1 MRPASTTI
9 AIHSRGESGRRDGAW
24 PYQNAIRR
32 MSPSEATAMRTPEAV
47 ERVRL
52 SDIVPLV
59 ANFPLD
65 RAHPSASASALRALV
80 VRIDA
85 LVLSEFERLCISER
99 ADLFAGLHAAFVL
112 LIARCSGDRRVAIA
126 APTIDA
132 SNHLVLLSILSPAL
146 SFRALMAQ
154 SRETVAHAQTCH
166 SIAFAGMELL
176 RKPPTVAQRA
186 VLFRFGVVSR
196 PDGAADSITKADGD
210 LGLAVTRS
218 GAGALV
224 VEWLYA
230 GDVLEESTIALL
242 ARRFAV
248 LLESVSRRPDDDV
261 WRVPLLD
268 RGERQRVVADWNN
281 TRLSFEPRTL
291 HELFAEQVR
300 RTPEATALVC
310 RDVQLTYRELNEQSN
325 RLAHYLRGRGLSA
338 ESLVAVCLERS
349 AQMVVG
355 LLAILKAGG
364 AYVPLDPRYPQERLD
379 FMLADSGARWM
390 LTQAKRF
397 SARAEAIPLDDPG
410 LLEVL
415 QFCPSNDPPPLVG
428 HDAHALAYVIYTSGS
443 TGRPKGVCVEHRQAA
458 ALIDWAQR
466 VYDADA
472 LRGVLAAT
480 SICFDLSVFEL
491 FVPLCSGGRVVLIAH
506 PLDFEG
512 IATASDLT
520 LINTVPSAIRALIA
534 ERALPAS
541 VKIANLAGEALTA
554 TLVSEIYRETAVE
567 AVYNLYGP
575 SEDTTYSTGALIRRE
590 CEDAPPIG
598 KPLANRQ
605 AYVLDGHLEPVPIG
619 VIGELYVGGAG
630 VTRGYWKR
638 SALTAERFIADPF
651 CQLRGGRLYKTG
663 DLARWSM
670 RGELEFLGRADD
682 QVKLRGFR
690 IELGEIRVRLLE
702 IDSVDDAIVTVR
714 KNGRGDPT
722 LVAYVVPADSNG
734 SEPQLVETCSRHLAA
749 RLPEYMVPAVFVM
762 LQELPLTPNGKIDRA
777 ALPAPPE
784 TLAPDYVAP
793 NSELQCRLAQLWQ
806 EVLQLPA
813 ASSITANFFDLGGHS
828 ILAMR
833 LLARVRQEYG
843 VALPIQSLFSAPTL
857 EAFACLVAQADENR
871 QPSMRPASRKEP
883 LPLSFGQQRLWLVD
897 QLERGSAHYHL
908 QLRFLIEGDLDVQA
922 LRTAIEGVV
931 RRHES
936 LRTVIVSHEQ
946 QPCQVIR
953 ETAEIRFTEMD
964 LYELPPDARASEAN
978 RIVRRDA
985 LAPFALDRDS
995 MLRVHLLRLEQRQH
1009 ELLLT
1014 LHHIAADGWSLD
1026 VLTKEIGAF
1035 YDGALLGRQPDL
1047 PELPVQ
1053 YPDYS
1058 VWQRM
1063 WMQGKVL
1070 QEQAEYWLQHLADLP
1085 AAHSLPL
1092 DHPRRREQSLAGA
1105 VCRTHIHARVSR
1117 ALMDFCRQ
1125 EQVTLFMGLQAAFAV
1140 LLARYS
1146 GEEDIVVGTPIA
1158 NREQPELAALIGFF
1172 VNTMVLRSRV
1182 PSGSTFTE
1190 VLRQSRQIVLDAYSH
1205 QQVPFEYLVEALQP
1219 ARSFSHAPLF
1229 QIMLALQNA
1238 GDARLD
1244 LARARVT
1251 GGAAPP
1257 ELAPFELTL
1266 EVGQTEDGL
1275 VFDWIYRRE
1284 LFDAGTIERMA
1295 RHFGKLIEN
1304 TVAQPAL
1311 DVWKLPLL
1319 NAAER
1324 EQILRWTAGPALEIS
1339 SECVHEVFE
1348 KQARHDP
1355 LAIAVTGADGELRYG
1370 DLDRRAN
1377 RCAHFL
1383 RERGIG
1389 PESVVGIYSD
1399 RTADMVVAMLGILKA
1414 GGVYLPLDVT
1424 LPPARVNF
1432 MIQDSGAQIILTTR
1446 LWAAQL
1452 PARDGAVVCVDDPEA
1467 FAESP
1472 DHSVDRAASGVSAN
1486 SGAYLIYTSG
1496 STGQPKGVINT
1507 HAALV
1512 NLCRWH
1518 ANAFGTDRTSRCTLI
1533 ASIGFDAAVWELW
1546 STLLAGACAVPVDD
1560 TTRATPHLFAEL
1572 MHAYRITHCFMP
1584 TGLLEAMAGTP
1595 AFSSPELRVLLCG
1608 GDKLSGYCLPPDSTA
1623 KLVNCYGP
1631 TEAAVVSTYYEMTP
1645 ESPALIGRPI
1655 ANVQAYVLNRA
1666 QELQPI
1672 GVIGELYIGGA
1683 NLARGYLNAPTLT
1696 AERFIRDPFSR
1707 DPRARMYRTGDF
1719 VRLLPD
1725 GNLEFIGRRDG
1736 QIKLRGM
1743 RIELGEIEKRLT
1755 ATEPVRSALV
1765 LLREDIPGRQRLVGY
1780 VTVDAGTTAQQVGA
1794 DIQAAL
1800 RRELPEHMV
1809 PDTIVVLEK
1818 WPVTANGKID
1828 RASLPLPAEVDD
1840 GPHSTKP
1847 STPAELALHA
1857 IWTRLLNRDLI
1868 GLDTNFFA
1876 AGGNSLLVTQMIHL
1890 IHEQLGAALT
1900 VKDIFGHPTLRGLAA
1915 TIDVR
1920 ATTVDS
1926 GSRPQAGS
1934 ELSFCQFRIWY
1945 VEQVRATNEH
1955 NMPVVMVLRGCVE
1968 PQLLERA
1975 LNHVIA
1981 RHDMLRTSFTVGG
1994 ISPLQV
2000 TQPSSRLGLEWHDVT
2015 DLPAS
2020 ERETQA
2026 RALGAAHATRRFDIS
2041 QPPLMRALLVRIAVA
2056 EHTLHL
2062 NFHHLIFDGWSLALF
2077 LDELIAAYEALAGGM
2092 QPQLPALH
2100 RRYGDFVAWQSHWL
2114 ESDEAG
2120 AQADFWREYLQ
2131 GCPERLSLAGQ
2142 AAWSR
2147 DVDDPTTRVLACVP
2161 TATRE
2166 RLLLLAHDTQGTLF
2180 TVLYSVFALL
2190 LGRLDD
2196 QHDLTI
2202 GIPVSGRH
2210 VQGTQDVIG
2219 NFLNNAP
2226 VRTRW
2231 QPQQAFREYLTGQ
2244 IANLQ
2249 QVLSNQDYPFEK
2261 ILEMAPHLRSG
2272 DATSIF
2278 EVFFNMLSAPRSA
2291 RPHLFEAQLV
2301 DAAEIEPKFNLTLYV
2316 EDHDDAIRLTCHY
2329 KRDLF
2334 SSGGIKYLLRQYVF
2348 MLEQVARNAQL
2359 PCSQYSLRP
2368 DPDEDRGDLKPQ
2380 YCWNGAVPDIFR
2392 KHALERPHALAI
2404 IEADRQWTYG
2414 DVLGASTD
2422 LARTL
2427 VRQGIGREDVVGIVA
2442 SRRASL
2448 AVSMLGVLQ
2457 AGAAFSILNPEYPVE
2472 RICLLVDIIKPA
2484 CVLFAGDRSMFDA
2497 QLVARIE
2504 GMSQCT
2510 CVPVAQGS
2518 TDSEPFDFM
2527 PASVEPQQIACVTFT
2542 SGTTGIPKAVAGTHI
2557 GLAGYLSWVPQW
2569 LQLSQDDRFSLLS
2582 GLGHDPLQRDV
2593 FSSLCI
2599 GATLVIPPPEA
2610 IAPYR
2615 LAQWLRSNAITFA
2628 HLTPAMVEMLC
2639 TTDETEFPSLRV
2651 AFVTGDKLRTETVR
2665 KLMSY
2670 NRSMC
2675 VLNSYGTTETQRATT
2690 YFVASQGDVR
2700 TALVPIGEASPDTV
2714 VRVLNA
2720 AGIPCG
2726 LGEMGDIVVES
2737 YALSRG
2743 YLNDAQSTNQVFS
2756 ELADGRRRYRTGDI
2770 GCRLPGG
2777 IILPLGRKDTQV
2789 KIHGYRIEIG
2799 EIEAHVRS
2807 FAPIHA
2813 AAVLAVQRPS
2823 GQSELVAYAVP
2834 SPDASDAHVLNTQ
2847 LQEHLKSRLPAYM
2860 VPTAIV
2866 LIDKLP
2872 LTPNGKLDRRALPE
2886 PTWGAAAGL
2895 VAPRTEMERAVAE
2908 IWMDVLGL
2916 QRVGVE
2922 DNFFALGG
2930 HSMLILLLFTRIR
2943 ERLGRRIDLTSML
2956 SCQTIAEQA
2965 RTLECLSE

>member
-1 MRPASTTI
+1 
-9 AIHSRGESGRRDGAW
+9 
-24 PYQNAIRR
+24 
-32 MSPSEATAMRTPEAV
+32 MRTPEAA
-47 ERVRL
+47 ERIRL

-59 ANFPLD
+59 ANFPLA
-65 RAHPSASASALRALV
+65 RARPRAGASGLRVLAG
-80 VRIDA
+80 RIDA
-85 LVLSEFERLCISER
+85 LVLSEFERLCLSEQ
-99 ADLFAGLHAAFVL
+99 ADLFVGLHAAFAL
-112 LIARCSGDRRVAIA
+112 LIARCSGERRVAIA
-126 APTIDA
+126 APTIDT
-132 SNHLVLLSILSPAL
+132 SKQPVLLSILSPPL

-166 SIAFAGMELL
+166 LILFAGTEIL
-176 RKPPTVAQRA
+176 RQPPTVAQLA
-186 VLFRFGVVSR
+186 VLFRVRVASR

-218 GAGALV
+218 DAALV

-242 ARRFAV
+242 ARRFAA

-261 WRVPLLD
+261 WRVALLD
-268 RGERQRVVADWNN
+268 RGERQRVVVDWNN
-281 TRLSFEPRTL
+281 TRSPFEPRTL

-310 RDVQLTYRELNEQSN
+310 RGVQLTYRELNEQSN
-325 RLAHYLRGRGLSA
+325 RLAHYLRGRGLTA

-364 AYVPLDPRYPQERLD
+364 AYVPLDPQYPQERLD
-379 FMLADSGARWM
+379 FMLADSGAALM
-390 LTQAKRF
+390 LTHGSKRF
-397 SARAEAIPLDDPG
+397 GARVEAIPLDDPG
-410 LLEVL
+410 LFDML
-415 QFCPSNDPPPLVG
+415 QSCPPDAPPPLVG

-458 ALIDWAQR
+458 ALVDWAQR
-466 VYDADA
+466 VYDAEA

-491 FVPLCSGGRVVLIAH
+491 FVSLCSGGRVVLAAH
-506 PLDFEG
+506 PLDFEA
-512 IATASDLT
+512 IATARDLT
-520 LINTVPSAIRALIA
+520 LINTVPSAMKALIA

-541 VKIANLAGEALTA
+541 VKIVNLAGEALPA

-605 AYVLDGHLEPVPIG
+605 AYVLDPHLEPVPIG
-619 VIGELYVGGAG
+619 VIGELYLGGAG

-638 SALTAERFIADPF
+638 PALTAERFIADPF
-651 CQLRGGRLYKTG
+651 CPLPGGRLYKTG

-702 IDSVDDAIVTVR
+702 IGSVDDAIVTVR
-714 KNGRGDPT
+714 ENARGDPT
-722 LVAYVVPADSNG
+722 LVAYVVPAVSNG
-734 SEPQLVETCSRHLAA
+734 SEPQLVETCSRHLTA
-749 RLPEYMVPAVFVM
+749 RLPDYMVPAVFVM
-762 LQELPLTPNGKIDRA
+762 LQELPLTPNGKIDHS
-777 ALPAPPE
+777 ALPAPRE

-813 ASSITANFFDLGGHS
+813 ALSITANFFDLGGHS

-833 LLARVRQEYG
+833 LLARVRQAYG

-857 EAFACLVAQADENR
+857 EAFARLVAHADEDR
-871 QPSMRPASRKEP
+871 QPAILPASRKEP
-883 LPLSFGQQRLWLVD
+883 LPLSFAQQRLWLVD
-897 QLERGSAHYHL
+897 QLEEGSAHYHL
-908 QLRFLIEGDLDVQA
+908 QLRFLIDGDLDVQA
-922 LRTAIEGVV
+922 LHTAIEGVV

-946 QPCQVIR
+946 HPRQFIR
-953 ETAEIRFTEMD
+953 ETAEIPFTQID
-964 LYELPPDARASEAN
+964 LHELPPDARTSEAN

-995 MLRVHLLRLEQRQH
+995 MLRVHLLRLEQRQY

-1026 VLTKEIGAF
+1026 VLTKEIGAL

-1058 VWQRM
+1058 VWQRT
-1063 WMQGKVL
+1063 WMQGEVL
-1070 QEQAEYWLQHLADLP
+1070 QEQAEYWLQQLADLP

-1092 DHPRRREQSLAGA
+1092 DHPRRRQQSLAGA
-1105 VCRTHIHARVSR
+1105 VCRTHIHARVR
-1117 ALMDFCRQ
+1117 RELMDFCRQ
-1125 EQVTLFMGLQAAFAV
+1125 EQVTLFMALHAAFAV

-1146 GEEDIVVGTPIA
+1146 GEDDIVIGTPIA

-1219 ARSFSHAPLF
+1219 TRSFSHAPLF

-1238 GDARLD
+1238 GDARLE
-1244 LARARVT
+1244 LTRATVT

-1266 EVGQTEDGL
+1266 EVGQSGDGL
-1275 VFDWIYRRE
+1275 VFDWIYRSE

-1295 RHFGKLIEN
+1295 RHFGNLIEN
-1304 TVAQPAL
+1304 AVAQPAL

-1319 NAAER
+1319 DAAER
-1324 EQILRWTAGPALEIS
+1324 QQSLRWTAGSALETS
-1339 SECVHEVFE
+1339 SECVHEEFE
-1348 KQARHDP
+1348 KQVRQDP
-1355 LAIAVTGADGELRYG
+1355 LAIAVADADGELTYG

-1389 PESVVGIYSD
+1389 PEAIVGIYTE
-1399 RTADMVVAMLGILKA
+1399 RTADMVVAMLGVFKA
-1414 GGVYLPLDVT
+1414 GGVYLPLEVS
-1424 LPPARVNF
+1424 LPLARVNF
-1432 MIQDSGAQIILTTR
+1432 MIEDSGAQIVLTTR
-1446 LWAAQL
+1446 RRAAQL
-1452 PARDGAVVCVDDPEA
+1452 PALCATVVCVDDPAA
-1467 FAESP
+1467 FAEFP
-1472 DHSVDRAASGVSAN
+1472 DRPVDGAASGVSAN
-1486 SGAYLIYTSG
+1486 RGAYLIYTSG

-1518 ANAFGTDRTSRCTLI
+1518 AGAFGTDQASRCTLI

-1572 MHAYRITHCFMP
+1572 MYAHRITHCFMP
-1584 TGLLEAMAGTP
+1584 TGLLEAMAGTS

-1608 GDKLSGYCLPPDSTA
+1608 GDKLSRYCLPPDSTA

-1631 TEAAVVSTYYEMTP
+1631 TEAAVVSTSYEMTP

-1672 GVIGELYIGGA
+1672 NVVGELYIGGA

-1707 DPRARMYRTGDF
+1707 DSQARLYRTGDF

-1743 RIELGEIEKRLT
+1743 RIELGEIEKRL
-1755 ATEPVRSALV
+1755 AVTEPVRSALV
-1765 LLREDIPGRQRLVGY
+1765 LLREDTPGRQRLIGY
-1780 VTVDAGTTAQQVGA
+1780 VTIDDGAAAPDVGA

-1809 PDTIVVLEK
+1809 PDAIVVLEK

-1828 RASLPLPAEVDD
+1828 RARLPLPAEVDD
-1840 GPHSTKP
+1840 EPHSTEP
-1847 STPAELALHA
+1847 STPAERALHA
-1857 IWTRLLNRDLI
+1857 IWTRLLKRDLI

-1890 IHEQLGAALT
+1890 IHERLCATLT
-1900 VKDIFGHPTLRGLAA
+1900 VKDIFGHPTLRSLAA

-1920 ATTVDS
+1920 ATTVDA
-1926 GSRPQAGS
+1926 GSSPRAGS
-1934 ELSFCQFRIWY
+1934 EFPLSFCQFRIWY

-1955 NMPVVMVLRGCVE
+1955 NMPLVLVLRGCVE

-1975 LNHVIA
+1975 LNHLIA

-1994 ISPLQV
+1994 AAPLQV
-2000 TQPSSRLGLEWHDVT
+2000 TQPSSGLGLEWHDVT
-2015 DLPAS
+2015 NLPAA

-2026 RALGAAHATRRFDIS
+2026 RALGDAHATRRFDIS
-2041 QPPLMRALLVRIAVA
+2041 QPPLMRALLVRTAVA
-2056 EHTLHL
+2056 EHRLHL

-2100 RRYGDFVAWQSHWL
+2100 QRYGDFVAWQSRWL
-2114 ESDEAG
+2114 DSDEAS

-2142 AAWSR
+2142 AAWPR
-2147 DVDDPTTRVLACVP
+2147 NVDDPTTRVLACVP

-2166 RLLLLAHDTQGTLF
+2166 RLLLLAHDTHGTLF

-2231 QPQQAFREYLTGQ
+2231 QPQQAFCEYLTGQ

-2291 RPHLFEAQLV
+2291 RPLLFEAQLV

-2329 KRDLF
+2329 KRALF

-2368 DPDEDRGDLKPQ
+2368 DAPDEDRGDLTPQ
-2380 YCWNGAVPDIFR
+2380 YCWNGAVQDIFR
-2392 KHALERPHALAI
+2392 KHALERPHAPAI

-2427 VRQGIGREDVVGIVA
+2427 VRQGVGREDVVGIVA

-2504 GMSQCT
+2504 DMSRCM
-2510 CVPVAQGS
+2510 CAPVAPGT
-2518 TDSEPFDFM
+2518 TDSEAFDFT
-2527 PASVEPQQIACVTFT
+2527 PASVQPQQLACVTFT

-2593 FSSLCI
+2593 FGSLCI
-2599 GATLVIPPPEA
+2599 GATLVIPAPEV

-2615 LAQWLRSNAITFA
+2615 LAQWLRSNVITFA

-2651 AFVTGDKLRTETVR
+2651 AFITGDKLRTETVR

-2670 NRSMC
+2670 NSSMC

-2690 YFVASQGDVR
+2690 YFVASQGDIR
-2700 TALVPIGEASPDTV
+2700 TALVPIGEASPDTI

-2720 AGIPCG
+2720 GGIACG
-2726 LGEMGDIVVES
+2726 LGEMGDLIVES

-2743 YLNDAQSTNQVFS
+2743 YLNDARLTNQVFS

-2807 FAPIHA
+2807 FAPIQD

-2823 GQSELVAYAVP
+2823 GESELVAYAVP
-2834 SPDASDAHVLNTQ
+2834 CPDACDAHVLRTQ
-2847 LQEHLKSRLPAYM
+2847 LQEYLKSRLPSYM

-2886 PTWGAAAGL
+2886 PAWGAAAGL

-2930 HSMLILLLFTRIR
+2930 HSMLILLLFTRMR

-2965 RTLECLSE
+2965 RALTCSIE